1 MQEDQS
7 KFENATHILGKAL
20 SFIFNDGDGIYI
32 KLDNEDGN
40 MVVFKKDGQIFIYKT
55 DEVMEDGTRIVV
67 NNNSEN

>member
-7 KFENATHILGKAL
+7 KFENATNILGKAL

-32 KLDNEDGN
+32 KLDNEDTN

-55 DEVMEDGTRIVV
+55 DEVMEDGTRIVI